1 MSIPVDLATLGDTL
15 EQYPWGFFVTVD
27 DAHVAHSLAV
37 ATDFRDGVLHLSAG
51 RGTRANATAR
61 PAVTMAFPGADG
73 RAYSLILD
81 GTVIVHDDGLVF
93 TPTSAVLH
101 RPALTTP

>member
-1 MSIPVDLATLGDTL
+1 LEDLGATLA
-15 EQYPWGFFVTVD
+15 EHPWGYFVTVD
-27 DAHVAHSLAV
+27 EQQVAHSLAV
-37 ATDFRDGVLHLSAG
+37 ATDFRDGLLHLAAG

-61 PAVTMAFPGADG
+61 PAVSMVFPGADG

-81 GTVIVHDDGLVF
+81 GSAEVLDDAIVF

-101 RPALTTP
+101 RPALG